1 MNQLHV
7 FKAAHS
13 QVEERQRTE
22 IYAIIFYLKTFAGR
36 RGAKRIPLFAE
47 NFLLKGG
54 QGGTEGVGWS
64 KKKKKIPFSPGFWGL
79 LQNKIATVC
88 WMLLLYVHGAGN
100 PALSGLLCASLTL
113 QKVAIMTQ

>member
-1 MNQLHV
+1 M
-7 FKAAHS
+7 
-13 QVEERQRTE
+13 EERQRTE

-64 KKKKKIPFSPGFWGL
+64 KKKKKSLF
-79 LQNKIATVC
+79 LQVFGACYKIKLPLFVGCCCFMYTE
-88 WMLLLYVHGAGN
+88 LEILGSLDSFVHH
-100 PALSGLLCASLTL
+100 
-113 QKVAIMTQ
+113 